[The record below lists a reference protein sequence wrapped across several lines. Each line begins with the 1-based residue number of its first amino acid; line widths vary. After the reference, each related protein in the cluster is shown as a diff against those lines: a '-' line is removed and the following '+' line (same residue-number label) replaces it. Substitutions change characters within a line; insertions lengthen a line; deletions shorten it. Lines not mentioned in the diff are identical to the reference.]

1 MNIFQE
7 VKERISMME
16 IVTGYGLDVNRSG
29 FCNCPFH
36 NEKTPSMKIYEKG
49 FKCFGCGEGG
59 DMFVFVQKLFNLSS
73 IYEAAKKI
81 NQDFGLNIPIETKFT
96 KQEFEA
102 TKNIVQERKLL
113 EEKENMAFGIVA
125 DYHRL
130 LIDYGNEYRPQLGEV
145 PDVRFL
151 EFLTEMERCE
161 MVFDEMLE
169 MSSKPMTEKQ
179 NFYSNDFD
187 EYINHISERLN
198 QSKKDK
204 AKETEMNE
212 AFATGTVVSSIA
224 SQEAFKE
231 GNIIGTVLYK
241 AIPDKSYLKY
251 SNIIAPQIAQKLE
264 DSGIKFS
271 GRVYSKLTTFTVSK
285 SDLNKVRNVAREITD
300 RFTERNQPQIIP
312 TEKNQQKQQKEMPT
326 VKKSAMGISI

>member
-16 IVTGYGLDVNRSG
+16 IVTGYGLNVNRSG

-59 DMFVFVQKLFNLSS
+59 DMFVFVQKFFNLSS

-81 NQDFGLNIPIETKFT
+81 NQDFGLNIPVETKFT

-102 TKNIVQERKLL
+102 TKNIVQERNLL
-113 EEKENMAFGIVA
+113 EEKEKMAFGIVA

-130 LIDYGNEYRPQLGEV
+130 LTDYSNDYRPQLGEV
-145 PDVRFL
+145 PDIRFI
-151 EFLTEMERCE
+151 EYLTEMERCE
-161 MVFDEMLE
+161 MIFDEMLE
-169 MSSKPMTEKQ
+169 MSSKPMAEKQ
-179 NFYSNDFD
+179 KFYSNDFD
-187 EYINHISERLN
+187 DYISHISERLDN
-198 QSKKDK
+198 SNKSKVN
-204 AKETEMNE
+204 ETENE
-212 AFATGTVVSSIA
+212 AFTTGTVVSSIS

-241 AIPDKSYLKY
+241 TIPEKSYLKY
-251 SNIIAPQIAQKLE
+251 PNIIAPQIAQKLE
-264 DSGIKFS
+264 DNGIKFS

-285 SDLNKVRNVAREITD
+285 ADLNKVRNVAREITG

-312 TEKNQQKQQKEMPT
+312 TEKNQQKQKMPT
-326 VKKSAMGISI
+326 VKKPAMGMSI